1 MGHEAIL
8 LYLRL
13 VIQSHLSKQSGQTLS
28 GDQQIKQEVN
38 LQDENHQLW
47 AVISRS
53 KSELNQVK
61 SENRDLRQRVTN
73 LESRLAILQSSD
85 RDPGSLGGLTTRT
98 IAPTP
103 TGLPRSPAPSNS
115 RSDHHQLVQQP
126 LSPSE
131 KKFQPINSNNL
142 STSELGDH
150 RPSPSSAKNCLPANP
165 SSQSNPSRR
174 ATEPTESSN
183 QPLRPDQTTHRIRKQ
198 YSADPTNIQVP
209 GSYSAASKADSSLS
223 ISPVN
228 DISDHLKPSSHQILR
243 TLSCSASSEIP
254 LNFPSSQSTQWDS
267 SRSNTNWSPA
277 SPNPLIPPN
286 TLNLRSDTSPQPIHS
301 ASAKLSP
308 KLRQKASSV
317 DMTRSAKESKDE
329 NPLKSPPKALLNNKF
344 WLSLHPSS
352 TSASP
357 SNSSPNSRASY
368 WHSIVPPEVR
378 QLMLNHSLS
387 PTTPLP
393 TSHPSIRTD
402 KIPSALGSNATA
414 TTASSDVSSTPHPL
428 TPSTSHG
435 HQAGDETGR
444 LKSPNAVD
452 SQASYAINQSI
463 ISAQRSPRTGISP
476 TEATTTKLAVNA
488 QNSSNSSALLPS
500 HTVDRLYTTQPST
513 RRQMLTPTFL
523 PLLRSRYYVLNGP
536 VLEYF
541 DSRGGTKLGFLGI
554 TGAQIGRQQQQRM
567 HKEKEGKVDHILCAE
582 TDEERDA
589 WVEALTCYISGCF
602 VSAEGTMS
610 TSESSNQTPT
620 GITSSPASNGRSRRQ
635 TSLDGFNRSETS
647 LFNPQHQSSTSQDM
661 CGETK
666 TKIRDSGMPKS
677 NSSNQATVS
686 TKSDLQA
693 PMSKAAIAKEQA
705 LPMRRSTS
713 KEHPLKQELLNVAP
727 ETRDQFSRAKSS
739 FANHRDNL
747 NRQKL
752 LEYRGNQLGNP
763 ANNGPTTPC
772 TMQARLLQQA
782 QLSPQQDQ
790 TTSDAKSALNSS
802 IDCPHTPDPQRPNIL
817 GPMNGAPI
825 TGGYRLK
832 PVEEKRAKF
841 RSAFWGFGGRNAG
854 SGKLIFWA

>member
-1 MGHEAIL
+1 
-8 LYLRL
+8 
-13 VIQSHLSKQSGQTLS
+13 
-28 GDQQIKQEVN
+28 
-38 LQDENHQLW
+38 
-47 AVISRS
+47 
-53 KSELNQVK
+53 
-61 SENRDLRQRVTN
+61 
-73 LESRLAILQSSD
+73 
-85 RDPGSLGGLTTRT
+85 
-98 IAPTP
+98 
-103 TGLPRSPAPSNS
+103 
-115 RSDHHQLVQQP
+115 
-126 LSPSE
+126 
-131 KKFQPINSNNL
+131 
-142 STSELGDH
+142 
-150 RPSPSSAKNCLPANP
+150 
-165 SSQSNPSRR
+165 
-174 ATEPTESSN
+174 
-183 QPLRPDQTTHRIRKQ
+183 
-198 YSADPTNIQVP
+198 
-209 GSYSAASKADSSLS
+209 
-223 ISPVN
+223 
-228 DISDHLKPSSHQILR
+228 
-243 TLSCSASSEIP
+243 
-254 LNFPSSQSTQWDS
+254 
-267 SRSNTNWSPA
+267 
-277 SPNPLIPPN
+277 
-286 TLNLRSDTSPQPIHS
+286 
-301 ASAKLSP
+301 
-308 KLRQKASSV
+308 
-317 DMTRSAKESKDE
+317 MTRSAKESKDE

-357 SNSSPNSRASY
+357 SNLSPNSRASY

-488 QNSSNSSALLPS
+488 QNSSNSSALLPL
-500 HTVDRLYTTQPST
+500 HTVDRLYSTQPST
-513 RRQMLTPTFL
+513 RRRMLTPTFL
-523 PLLRSRYYVLNGP
+523 PLLRSSDPERKGPKASWVVEKFYSDVLALDHIVKSKHSKSQKKTLAQPPDHALFKDHAPSKAVLEQYLESLCSAQLKEKGDVCEFFNYNIVINERSSPSNRPGFMQGYLTKKGRNFGGWQTRYYVLNGP

-567 HKEKEGKVDHILCAE
+567 HKEKEGEVDHILCAE
-582 TDEERDA
+582 TDKERDA
-589 WVEALTCYISGCF
+589 WVEALTCYVSGCF

-610 TSESSNQTPT
+610 TSESSNRTPT
-620 GITSSPASNGRSRRQ
+620 GITSSPASNSRSRRQ

-661 CGETK
+661 RGETK

-693 PMSKAAIAKEQA
+693 PLSKAAIAKEQA

-739 FANHRDNL
+739 FANHQDNL

-752 LEYRGNQLGNP
+752 LEYWGNQLGNP

-772 TMQARLLQQA
+772 PMQARLLQQA

-790 TTSDAKSALNSS
+790 TNSDAKSALNSS